1 MKAIVYTR
9 YGPPDVLRIE
19 DVPAPTPREDEVLV
33 KVYAASLNPLDFH
46 HMRGHVRL
54 ITGMAGPRRSV
65 LGCDIAGRVEAV
77 GGRVTQF
84 RPGDD
89 VLGVKGLSGG
99 GFAEYTC
106 ASEKKVA
113 LKPANISF
121 EEAAA
126 VPIAGVTAL
135 QGLRDK
141 GHIQPGHKVLIDGAS
156 GGVGTFA
163 VQIAKSFGAEVTA
176 VCSTR
181 HVETARSIGADRVID
196 YKREDFT
203 QTEQRYDLIF
213 GANAYRPLADY
224 RRVLKENGILVM
236 AGGGAGL
243 RPMLAILL
251 RSILPT
257 RPKMRFFMAK
267 IDRTVLDDMRGLIE
281 TGKVRPVIDKRYPL
295 SEAADAMRYLEEGHA
310 DGKVVLTVSDHAA
323 QSSP

>member
-19 DVPAPTPREDEVLV
+19 DVPAPTPRKDEVLI

-54 ITGMAGPRRSV
+54 ITGVAGPRRNV
-65 LGCDIAGRVEAV
+65 LGCDIAGQVEAV
-77 GGRVTQF
+77 GSRVTQL

-89 VLGVKGLSGG
+89 VFGVKGLSGG

-106 ASEKKVA
+106 AREKRLA

-126 VPIAGVTAL
+126 IPIAGVTAF

-141 GHIQPGHKVLIDGAS
+141 GHIQADQKVLIDGAS

-163 VQIAKSFGAEVTA
+163 VQIAKFFGADVTA
-176 VCSTR
+176 VCSTK
-181 HVETARSIGADRVID
+181 HLETVRSIGADRVLD
-196 YKREDFT
+196 YTREDFT
-203 QTEQRYDLIF
+203 QTAHRYELVF

-267 IDRTVLDDMRGLIE
+267 INRTVLDDMRGLIE
-281 TGKVRPVIDKRYPL
+281 TGKVSPVIDRRYPL
-295 SEAADAMRYLEEGHA
+295 SEAADAMRYLEGGHA
-310 DGKVVLTVSDHAA
+310 DGKVVLTVSERATHGL
-323 QSSP
+323 